1 MSWLLLGFGLALVIE
16 GLVLFMLPVRLDRLI
31 AAMNE
36 IGPEARRIAGLVAI
50 ALGVALVWLARS
62 LGV

>member
-1 MSWLLLGFGLALVIE
+1 MSWLLLGLGLALVIE

-31 AAMNE
+31 AALEE

-50 ALGVALVWLARS
+50 AIGVGMVWLARFI
-62 LGV
+62 GV

>member
-62 LGV
+62 MGV